1 MYLIYKRLGLPLN
14 TIFTIYNY
22 IDQNLIGQPL
32 P

>member
-1 MYLIYKRLGLPLN
+1 MYLLYKRLGLGLPLN
-14 TIFTIYNY
+14 TIYNY